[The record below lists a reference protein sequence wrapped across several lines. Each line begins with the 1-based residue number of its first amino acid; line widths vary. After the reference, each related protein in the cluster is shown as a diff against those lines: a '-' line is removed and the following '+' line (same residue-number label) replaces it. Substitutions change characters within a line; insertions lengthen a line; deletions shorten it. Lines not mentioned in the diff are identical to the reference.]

1 MRKLAALG
9 CLWAVAAKVPLR
21 PPAHGQ
27 RRQSPHSVHQ
37 SRRRGPRRRGPA
49 ARVGNAENH
58 GTAQPLRPPVSLV
71 DDTVCAAIPCTRLRQ
86 SKTATAIKYGD
97 TVVKR
102 SREKQ
107 DMREFNLIER
117 EVCVLK
123 LLRQTVY
130 RPSKPVHFKPGW
142 PISTMFTRCASL
154 RDREN
159 SQDAA
164 ETVLSLSVDFHTVSA
179 SLGPPDCWGRRTQIL
194 Q

>member
-27 RRQSPHSVHQ
+27 RR
-37 SRRRGPRRRGPA
+37 RGPA
-49 ARVGNAENH
+49 ARVARVGSAENH
-58 GTAQPLRPPVSLV
+58 GTAKPLRPPVSLV

-86 SKTATAIKYGD
+86 SKTSTAIKYGD

-130 RPSKPVHFKPGW
+130 SPSMPVRFKPGW
-142 PISTMFTRCASL
+142 LVSTMFTRCASL

>member
-9 CLWAVAAKVPLR
+9 CLWAVAA

-27 RRQSPHSVHQ
+27 RRQSPHSVHL
-37 SRRRGPRRRGPA
+37 SRRRGPA

-58 GTAQPLRPPVSLV
+58 GTAQPLRPPVPLV
-71 DDTVCAAIPCTRLRQ
+71 DDTVCPAIPCTRLRQ

-97 TVVKR
+97 TVVKLFR
-102 SREKQ
+102 NQ
-107 DMREFNLIER
+107 GMREFNLMER

-130 RPSKPVHFKPGW
+130 SPSMPVRFKPGW
-142 PISTMFTRCASL
+142 PVSTMFTRCASL

-164 ETVLSLSVDFHTVSA
+164 ETVPSLSVDFHTVSA